1 MGEYELEEERI
12 NEYPLYK
19 KAEEDH
25 YIFRTKGG
33 YWIVAEER
41 AHVDG
46 DLGWIN
52 TKGPAQLP
60 TSEGVTWR
68 HYDGSEWVPDD
79 TISAIGQVSMQCCVV
94 ILILLALFAR
104 SFAH

>member
-1 MGEYELEEERI
+1 MEEERV

-25 YIFRTKGG
+25 YIYRNKSGT
-33 YWIVAEER
+33 WAVAEER

-52 TKGPAQLP
+52 TQGLSQLP
-60 TSEGVTWR
+60 TSEGVTWEY
-68 HYDGSEWVPDD
+68 HVDWKDEWVPDD
-79 TISAIGQVSMQCCVV
+79 TISAIDVEVS
-94 ILILLALFAR
+94 IRYDTYNTL
-104 SFAH
+104 